1 MRVIEKVVVGKRGDG
16 TLIRVEGQV
25 NWFSVIC
32 VRGQQHEISTG
43 TPDLKLAKRV
53 HRQKLD
59 ELAADRQGLRQFTT
73 PQHRQLQ
80 FGSLLDDLVSDYRVR
95 RVKSLASVLSHLKPL
110 REHFGD
116 WRALEITFRAIEAYI
131 TVRRGDQKSNA
142 TINREL
148 ELLRRA
154 LRLAHDRQLLPS
166 IPKVRVLPENNTR
179 QGFFERPDLEAVVAA
194 LPPYLQDFTRFAY
207 LTGWRKGEIISL
219 KWTDVDREAGA
230 IRLRPEAAKTGR
242 GRTVMLEGDL
252 AELIDR
258 RWQGRLIEKDG
269 NVRVTAL
276 VFHRDG
282 EPVGDF
288 RRAWATACQA
298 AGADRLFH
306 DLRRTAARNMV
317 RAGVP
322 ERVAMAVTGHLTR
335 SMFDRYNIVS
345 EDDLR
350 MAAQKTTMYVDTL
363 PTKRAPRSFLGSE
376 KGRLSAATNP
386 LGSSFLDRSGT
397 PD

>member
-1 MRVIEKVVVGKRGDG
+1 M
-16 TLIRVEGQV
+16 
-25 NWFSVIC
+25 
-32 VRGQQHEISTG
+32 
-43 TPDLKLAKRV
+43 
-53 HRQKLD
+53 
-59 ELAADRQGLRQFTT
+59 
-73 PQHRQLQ
+73 
-80 FGSLLDDLVSDYRVR
+80 SDYRVR

-110 REHFGD
+110 RNHFGD
-116 WRALEITFRAIEAYI
+116 WRAMDITFRAIETYI
-131 TVRRGDQKSNA
+131 TTRREDEKSNA

-179 QGFFERPDLEAVVAA
+179 QGFFERLDLETVVTA
-194 LPPYLQDFTRFAY
+194 LPAYLRDFTRFAY
-207 LTGWRKGEIISL
+207 LTGWRKGEITSL
-219 KWTDVDREAGA
+219 KWTDVDRDAGA

-258 RWQGRLIEKDG
+258 RWEARLFEKNG
-269 NVRVTAL
+269 NVRIAAV

-288 RRAWATACQA
+288 RKAWATACKA
-298 AGADRLFH
+298 AGVPDKLFH

-350 MAAQKTTMYVDTL
+350 KAAQKTTLYVDTL
-363 PTKRAPRSFLGSE
+363 PLTRVPGQGSE
-376 KGRLSAATNP
+376 DPIGATKPDFRHGTRTRGRRCGDVRVLHP
-386 LGSSFLDRSGT
+386 L
-397 PD
+397 

>member
-1 MRVIEKVVVGKRGDG
+1 MRVIEKVRVGKRGDG
-16 TLIRVEGQV
+16 TLIRVEGQP
-25 NWFSVIC
+25 NWFSLIC
-32 VRGQQHEISTG
+32 VRGKQHEISTG
-43 TPDLKLAKRV
+43 TPDLKLAKRF

-59 ELAADRQGLRQFTT
+59 ELAADRQGLKQFTT

-95 RVKSLASVLSHLKPL
+95 RVKSLGSALSHIKPV
-110 REHFGD
+110 RDQFGD
-116 WRALEITFRAIEAYI
+116 WRALDINFRAIEAYI
-131 TVRRGDQKSNA
+131 TRRREEKKSNA

-154 LRLAHDRQLLPS
+154 LRLAHDRQMLPS
-166 IPKVRVLPENNTR
+166 VPKVRALTENNTR
-179 QGFFERPDLEAVVAA
+179 QGFFERIDLEAVVAA
-194 LPPYLQDFTRFAY
+194 LPDYLRDFTRFAY

-219 KWTDVDREAGA
+219 KWTDVDRDTGS

-252 AELIDR
+252 TELIDR
-258 RWQGRLIEKDG
+258 RCEARLFEKDG
-269 NVRVTAL
+269 NVRVAAL
-276 VFHRDG
+276 VFHRDSL
-282 EPVGDF
+282 PVGDF
-288 RRAWATACQA
+288 RKAWATACEA
-298 AGADRLFH
+298 AGVPDKLFH

-363 PTKRAPRSFLGSE
+363 PTTRTHS
-376 KGRLSAATNP
+376 
-386 LGSSFLDRSGT
+386 
-397 PD
+397 

>member
-1 MRVIEKVVVGKRGDG
+1 VIEKVTVGKRGDG
-16 TLIRVEGQV
+16 SLIRVEGQPT
-25 NWFSVIC
+25 WFSLIC
-32 VRGQQHEISTG
+32 VRGRQHEISTG
-43 TPDLKLAKRV
+43 TTDLKLAKRF

-59 ELAADRQGLRQFTT
+59 ELAADRQGLKQFTT
-73 PQHRQLQ
+73 PAHARLQ
-80 FGSLLDDLVSDYRVR
+80 FGSLLDDLVSDYRLR
-95 RVKSLASVLSHLKPL
+95 RVKSLGSALSHLKPV
-110 REHFGD
+110 RDHFGD
-116 WRALEITFRAIEAYI
+116 WRALDINFRGIEGYI
-131 TVRRGDQKSNA
+131 TKRREEKKSNA

-166 IPKVRVLPENNTR
+166 IPKVRVLTENNTR

-194 LPPYLQDFTRFAY
+194 LPDDLRDFTRFAY

-219 KWTDVDREAGA
+219 KWTDVDRDAGA

-252 AELIDR
+252 VELIAR
-258 RWQGRLIEKDG
+258 RWESRLLEQHG
-269 NVRVTAL
+269 NVRVTEL

-282 EPVGDF
+282 KPVSDF
-288 RRAWATACQA
+288 KKAWATACRT
-298 AGADRLFH
+298 AGVPDKLFH

-322 ERVAMAVTGHLTR
+322 ERVAMAVTGHVTR

-363 PTKRAPRSFLGSE
+363 PVKRV
-376 KGRLSAATNP
+376 SA
-386 LGSSFLDRSGT
+386 
-397 PD
+397 

>member
-1 MRVIEKVVVGKRGDG
+1 MRVIERVAVGKRGDG
-16 TLIRVEGQV
+16 TLIRVEGQA

-32 VRGQQHEISTG
+32 VRGRQHEISTK
-43 TPDLKLAKRV
+43 TPDLKLAKQF
-53 HRQKLD
+53 HQQKLD
-59 ELAADRQGLRQFTT
+59 ELAADRQGLKQFTT

-80 FGSLLDDLVSDYRVR
+80 FGALLDDLVSDYRVR
-95 RVKSLASVLSHLKPL
+95 RVKSLASVLSHIKPL
-110 REHFGD
+110 REHFED
-116 WRALEITFRAIEAYI
+116 WRAMDISFRAVEAYI
-131 TVRRGDQKSNA
+131 TRRREAEKSNA

-166 IPKVRVLPENNTR
+166 IPKVRVLPEHNTR

-194 LPPYLQDFTRFAY
+194 LPAYLRNFTRFAY

-219 KWTDVDREAGA
+219 KWTDVDRDAGA

-258 RWQGRLIEKDG
+258 RREARLFDTAGKI
-269 NVRVTAL
+269 RVSDL
-276 VFHRDG
+276 VFHREG

-288 RRAWATACQA
+288 RKAWATACQA
-298 AGADRLFH
+298 AGVPDKLFH

-345 EDDLR
+345 EDDPR
-350 MAAQKTTMYVDTL
+350 VAAQKTTMYVDTL
-363 PTKRAPRSFLGSE
+363 PTKRDLA
-376 KGRLSAATNP
+376 
-386 LGSSFLDRSGT
+386 
-397 PD
+397 